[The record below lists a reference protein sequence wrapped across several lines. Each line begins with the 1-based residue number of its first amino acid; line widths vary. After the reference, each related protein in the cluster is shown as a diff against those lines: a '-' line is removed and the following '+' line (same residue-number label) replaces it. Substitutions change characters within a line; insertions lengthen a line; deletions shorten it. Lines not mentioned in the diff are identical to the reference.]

1 MTEIDVPPERTVM
14 DSIIHLWKTDPTTES
29 LSAKKLHQHV
39 LTNHPEWTLSE
50 KRLKSI
56 MKKFNLLPAT
66 SNELFTYVNEITS
79 SITPELSLPPMV
91 NLMMTSKRGKGLFAR
106 TNIEKGT
113 LLWEECPLFLVP
125 PLAHADLIRKGN
137 ACTFCGRLVRR
148 QRTGPSVL
156 FGEQCKICPETWCS
170 KRCKS
175 LNQRLHGLLKH
186 ESSRNSTLSKRF
198 SPSAFSKL
206 LDYSIKEQWNALYA
220 ITLIVAEILLDESG
234 LKGRQFKALAR
245 VSQRT
250 RAKAEVNN
258 HAIGFSQS
266 SSFFSEQQERVW
278 EEGYSYFIKVFPLS
292 NSDVD
297 FSLDNFLLMLGSYN
311 INNLDCSIYATQ
323 SHLNHNCEP
332 NTEVDSG
339 ETRGSFG
346 IKVLSSRFISAGEE
360 LTTTATSVGLFMN
373 MPCEVNTE
381 ELIHHCFK
389 AKKKVYLP
397 RCEIANGGSRMRFL
411 QVNTFEEVQM
421 LKPSGKLALR
431 EPKQGVDIMD
441 DGPLDVLVVPG
452 LGFTLDGRRLGRG
465 AAYYDKFLASYF
477 ERFRQKPYLI
487 GICFVEQLVDNIPTE
502 RHDWNL
508 DEIVSGNN
516 H

>member
-66 SNELFTYVNEITS
+66 LNELFTYVNEITS

-292 NSDVD
+292 NLDVD

-360 LTTTATSVGLFMN
+360 LTTTYVNPLHLFKDRQN
-373 MPCEVNTE
+373 ELRVNWGF
-381 ELIHHCFK
+381 ICK
-389 AKKKVYLP
+389 CK
-397 RCEIANGGSRMRFL
+397 RCKRDVASSSKNGRPL
-411 QVNTFEEVQM
+411 NQM
-421 LKPSGKLALR
+421 
-431 EPKQGVDIMD
+431 
-441 DGPLDVLVVPG
+441 
-452 LGFTLDGRRLGRG
+452 
-465 AAYYDKFLASYF
+465 
-477 ERFRQKPYLI
+477 
-487 GICFVEQLVDNIPTE
+487 
-502 RHDWNL
+502 NL
-508 DEIVSGNN
+508 DEGRCESVKSVHFNS
-516 H
+516 